1 MEEGRIT
8 IGRTTSNMEDDYIS
22 VEVILN
28 DQIIK
33 LKMSLEKYALV
44 VTGMGQI
51 RVEVERNKKL

>member
-1 MEEGRIT
+1 VEEGRIT